1 MLLDSGDTLRCAF
14 GLMKNYIVE
23 YMETGDLY
31 LVLGETKFKHPESR
45 QWISAILYKP
55 LYGDMGLT
63 YVREISDFT
72 EKFKTWS
79 GDVAVRKIYNE

>member
-1 MLLDSGDTLRCAF
+1 
-14 GLMKNYIVE
+14 MKNYIVE